1 MKLVFVSIDP
11 ERDSP
16 KEIKKFIKAF
26 NKKMIGVTGYGE
38 NNIELTEMMKKFK
51 VFKKK
56 KMVKRGGK

>member
-1 MKLVFVSIDP
+1 
-11 ERDSP
+11 
-16 KEIKKFIKAF
+16 
-26 NKKMIGVTGYGE
+26 MIGVTGYGE